1 MSTRKI
7 KTITIQR
14 KEYVMVNEKVKF
26 FRSEPQYKDWSIES
40 DIIKHENDEV
50 IVKTVIRDAK
60 GVIRSTGLAHEVAGS
75 SKINSTSHVENCE
88 TSAVGRALGFL
99 GIGSDGSIASYEE
112 VTNAIQNQ
120 EKDKAPKE
128 TPKEYILE
136 TDNWAKALKY
146 IAVKKDTMSLAQIIK
161 TFEDQK
167 YGKLTTKDKT
177 AVKKAYE
184 GK

>member
-50 IVKTVIRDAK
+50 IVKTVIRDTK

-88 TSAVGRALGFL
+88 TSAIGRAMSGL
-99 GIGSDGSIASYEE
+99 GIGVDSSYSSGNEVEMAIAKQDAGIVNTKASSIAQ
-112 VTNAIQNQ
+112 TDF
-120 EKDKAPKE
+120 DKALDHLLQKSPQE
-128 TPKEYILE
+128 RPM
-136 TDNWAKALKY
+136 ALKKMKERPAY
-146 IAVKKDTMSLAQIIK
+146 K
-161 TFEDQK
+161 
-167 YGKLTTKDKT
+167 KLT
-177 AVKKAYE
+177 AAQHKKLEATL
-184 GK
+184 